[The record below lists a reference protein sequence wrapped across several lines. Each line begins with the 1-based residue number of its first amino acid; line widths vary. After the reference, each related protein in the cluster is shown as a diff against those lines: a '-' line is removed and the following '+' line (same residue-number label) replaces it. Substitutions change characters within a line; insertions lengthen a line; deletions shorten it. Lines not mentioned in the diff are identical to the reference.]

1 MLGKI
6 CIYMY
11 EYRVFLR
18 LRVFCSTNTQA
29 ELMAQINVS
38 SEKRTVFWFQL
49 LDSVVFLTLDG

>member
-1 MLGKI
+1 
-6 CIYMY
+6 MY